1 MMARIKSRL
10 WIVGLGIVVALG
22 TRAVIA
28 SDPCQLDKLTPD
40 GSVGCFGT
48 GVAIDDPWAAVGDSC
63 DNLAG
68 SSAGSVT
75 MFRREELK
83 WIRQSPKLV
92 GSGIGFKSR
101 FGLAVDIEG
110 DVMVV
115 GAPYIDLL
123 DSRKGKAFVFRRQ
136 GFNWVEEQ
144 ILLPAAPA
152 DWDWFGAAVAIS
164 GDVIAIG
171 APSFDDKVTPT
182 TYVFRWNGAA
192 WNEEAALTAP
202 GPGGFGSLIALEG
215 NRLVAGRYRDGQ
227 RRTHRVYAFNGSVW
241 VLAQELFTTDPEGSD
256 TMASSLAMSGDF
268 IVAGASG
275 SDEFGTNSGSAYVF
289 RREGGLWVQDA
300 KLLASDADFQDEF
313 GHSVR
318 IDGTDILVASR
329 GKVYPFQHRA
339 GLWVETE
346 RLPRPA
352 EVGSFATAMDLE
364 LPYAIVVGDNA
375 AYTYFVP
382 VCIPTLSEYGVAVL
396 AALLLV
402 VGAIVLAKRRPS
414 VSVCIAFMFVPG
426 AFAQTSEIGAHHP
439 EQLIVRF
446 KSHIEQSA
454 RDAVHLALAADPV
467 RTYRNFDD
475 VVVVKVAENQ
485 LEDALRDYTARPE
498 IARVERDYL
507 RFFASAPECPSDDY
521 SATELW
527 GMDRIRGPEAWCLWT
542 GDPDVRVAVID
553 GGMYFDDFGVAHAD
567 LGDNIW
573 TNPGEI
579 PGNDIDDDGNGY
591 VDDIHGYDFW
601 RDDGYPRDPNNLLGW
616 HGTHIAG
623 TVGAVGNNGTGIVG
637 VNWQTAIVPLKVA
650 GSEDPD
656 GPYTTPVSR
665 VLAALDYIIENKIQ
679 VANLSVT
686 AGSFSAEECDRIAQ
700 AGEQV
705 GHIFVV
711 AAGNTNKDLDV
722 NPEYPAAC
730 EVPNILTVAATDK
743 GDKLVYVTHEVCDCC
758 HIVEAGPCDL
768 RSCIGGGCVECN
780 CDQQLLWASNF
791 GAQSVHLSA
800 PGIDIRSTI
809 GDNGYQSK
817 EGTSFA
823 APHVAGVVALMMS
836 RYPDWSYQ
844 QIRQRILDRV
854 QPAAHPSGKTMT
866 DGIVDA
872 YGAIWD
878 CNDNGIDDECDLDC
892 GAPGGSCD
900 VTGCGQSF
908 DCDANGIPD
917 DCERDCNNNGLRD
930 TCDLASGTSEDCDG
944 NGIPDECDDCNGNGI
959 IDACDVDCA
968 ALGGSCNVPGCG
980 ASNNCNGNC
989 VPDECECGAI
999 VLEPLI
1005 AEPGGVGKNRYFSFV
1020 PGNPGCRTAIRVY
1033 IELLPNGYGFEAFE
1047 GMVMWVDHPAD
1058 VCESS
1063 GGVNPPCAPPG
1074 TFKGARLTC
1083 DPVYQDWSSIGLMH
1097 VYDDEIVPSA
1107 GDDLFSTQA
1116 VYTIRAIHDGCGT
1129 SSAPYVII
1137 MSQWGDLTGGWDGAS
1152 WTGPDGVVDLDDI
1165 DAVVAK
1171 FQDWSDAVSKTR
1183 ADLAWDVPDRVV
1195 NFTDIGRV
1203 VDAYNGLLYPYDGPE
1218 SCP

>member
-1 MMARIKSRL
+1 MIARIKSRS

-40 GSVGCFGT
+40 GSGGCFG

-144 ILLPAAPA
+144 ILLPPAPA

-182 TYVFRWNGAA
+182 AYVFRWNGTWWA
-192 WNEEAALTAP
+192 EEAALTAP
-202 GPGGFGSLIALEG
+202 GPRAFGGTLAFEG
-215 NRLVAGRYRDGQ
+215 NRLVVGSYWDGQ
-227 RRTHRVYAFNGSVW
+227 RYRLRVYTYNGSAW
-241 VLAQELFTTDPEGSD
+241 LLEDELFTADPFGGDALGSGV
-256 TMASSLAMSGDF
+256 AISSDF
-268 IVAGASG
+268 IVVGASG
-275 SDEFGTNSGSAYVF
+275 SDESGTNSGSAYVF
-289 RREGGLWVQDA
+289 RREGGGWVQDA
-300 KLLASDADFQDEF
+300 KLVAPDADFQDEF
-313 GHSVR
+313 GSTVQ
-318 IDGTDILVASR
+318 IDGTNILIATHAA
-329 GKVYPFQHRA
+329 KVYLFQREA
-339 GLWVETE
+339 SVWVETG
-346 RLPRPA
+346 RIPRPP
-352 EVGSFATAMDLE
+352 EVTGTFATGMDLNI
-364 LPYAIVVGDNA
+364 PYAIVDGNNA

-382 VCIPTLSEYGVAVL
+382 VCIPTLSEYGIAVL

-402 VGAIVLAKRRPS
+402 VGAIVLGKRRPS

-426 AFAQTSEIGAHHP
+426 TFAQTSETGPHDP

-446 KSHIEQSA
+446 KPDIDQSA
-454 RDAVHLALAADPV
+454 RDVVHLALAADPV
-467 RTYRNFDD
+467 RSYRNFED
-475 VVVVKVAENQ
+475 VVVVKVPKDR
-485 LEDALRDYTARPE
+485 LEDALRDYSARPE

-507 RFFASAPECPSDDY
+507 RFFAAAPECPSDDY
-521 SATELW
+521 SATQLW
-527 GMDRIRGPEAWCLWT
+527 GLDRIRAPEAWCLWT

-553 GGMYFDDFGVAHAD
+553 GGVNYEHVD
-567 LGDNIW
+567 LLANTW

-591 VDDIHGYDFW
+591 VDDVHGYDFW
-601 RDDGYPRDPNNLLGW
+601 RDDGDPIDPNGNLGW

-623 TVGAVGNNGTGIVG
+623 TLGAVGNNGTGIVG
-637 VNWQTAIVPLKVA
+637 VNWHSSIVALRVA
-650 GSEDPD
+650 GHFTDPQQ
-656 GPYTTPVSR
+656 GPYSTPVSR
-665 VLAALDYIIENKIQ
+665 VLAALDYIIENNIK

-686 AGSFSAEECDRIAQ
+686 AGSFSAEECEAIAQ

-711 AAGNTNKDLDV
+711 AAGNTNEDLDV

-730 EVPNILTVAATDK
+730 DVPNILTVAATDK
-743 GDKLVYVTHEVCDCC
+743 GDKLVHVTHEVCDCC
-758 HIVEAGPCDL
+758 HIIEAGPCDL

-780 CDQQLLWASNF
+780 CEQQLLWASNF

-844 QIRQRILDRV
+844 QIRDRILERV

-872 YGAIWD
+872 YGALWD
-878 CNDNGIDDECDLDC
+878 CNDNGIDDELDIVIVDGGLCDPQVRQDC
-892 GAPGGSCD
+892 
-900 VTGCGQSF
+900 SF
-908 DCDANGIPD
+908 DCDANGVPD
-917 DCERDCNNNGLRD
+917 DCQIDCNDNRALD
-930 TCDLASGTSEDCDG
+930 SCDIASGFSEDCDG

-1020 PGNPGCRTAIRVY
+1020 PGNPGCRTAIQVY

-1107 GDDLFSTQA
+1107 GDDFFSTQA
-1116 VYTIRAIHDGCGT
+1116 VYTVRAIHDGCGKK
-1129 SSAPYVII
+1129 SAPYVII
-1137 MSQWGDLTGGWDGAS
+1137 MSQWGDITGGWDGVS

-1171 FQDWSDAVSKTR
+1171 FQDWSNAVSKTR
-1183 ADLAWDVPDRVV
+1183 ADLAWDVPDRHV
-1195 NFTDIGRV
+1195 NFTDIGKV